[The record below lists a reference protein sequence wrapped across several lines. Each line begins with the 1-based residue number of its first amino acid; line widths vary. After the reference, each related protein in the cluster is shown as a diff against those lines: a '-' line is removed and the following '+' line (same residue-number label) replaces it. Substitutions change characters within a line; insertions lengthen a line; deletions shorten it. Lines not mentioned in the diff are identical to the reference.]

1 MNLDQQLTIIKD
13 CVNFLSENQINSKE
27 YLTKRQVEEFLL
39 IGAKL
44 ETYFKLAREIY
55 DNFDFME
62 LTIRSEFRKTNYL
75 LELFDELT
83 ISEPLKYVSRKI
95 LSVKNGSSFHSRI
108 SFYFEEFSEKSKFD
122 EILKQLNFTEEENN
136 LLENVDLLKIL
147 RLESEEILEIIYMKS
162 NGDFARKVSCVESL
176 FNLNS
181 DKIQISHILDL
192 ITIKSNNICLLIL
205 RSLLEKLKITN
216 SLNYFKIWSNLLK
229 LIYDKNLIKLFYNSL
244 QINQFYQTIKLI
256 LEKYFNE
263 LNPFDLNIYTVKFST
278 VNILFT
284 KFEFD
289 RICYLCFVLSN
300 FQSPVQKKF
309 LNEIL
314 HNHKIV
320 NVNLFNCISNKILS
334 FQ

>member
-1 MNLDQQLTIIKD
+1 MNFDQQLTIIKD
-13 CVNFLSENQINSKE
+13 CVIFLSEHKISSKE
-27 YLTKRQVEEFLL
+27 ILTKREVEEILL

-44 ETYFKLAREIY
+44 ETYFKLAREVY

-62 LTIRSEFRKTNYL
+62 LTIRSELRKTNNL

-83 ISEPLKYVSRKI
+83 IAEPLKYVSRKI
-95 LSVKNGSSFHSRI
+95 LSTKNGSSFLSRI

-122 EILKQLNFTEEENN
+122 EIFKNFNYAPEETN
-136 LLENVDLLKIL
+136 LLETVNLFKVL
-147 RLESEEILEIIYMKS
+147 RLESEEILEIIYIKS
-162 NGDFARKVSCVESL
+162 EGDFARKASCVESL
-176 FNLNS
+176 FKLNS
-181 DKIQISHILDL
+181 DQIKMSHILDL
-192 ITIKSNNICLLIL
+192 ISIQSNNICLLIL

-216 SLNYFKIWSNLLK
+216 SLNYFNVWSNLFN

-244 QINQFYQTIKLI
+244 QINQFYQTLKLI
-256 LEKYFNE
+256 IQKYFNE
-263 LNPFDLNIYTVKFST
+263 LKCFDLNIYTVKFST

-289 RICYLCFVLSN
+289 QICYLCYVLSSV
-300 FQSPVQKKF
+300 QSPVQNKF
-309 LNEIL
+309 LSEIL
-314 HNHKIV
+314 QNHEIV